1 MVVGVGGIGGMRDIG
16 DPNDPRR
23 GYSVPQERSVPGAP
37 EPTGVVYLPADPRFD
52 SAAAT
57 APANPTPRS
66 EPKQGPVENSRGTA
80 SYSTNTEYID
90 REFGVTRG
98 YGSGGG
104 GQVTPP
110 MSASKGG
117 NGIIQMDDG
126 TREIVTPSK
135 GRRVVSSQIGIGK
148 SNPRGGAPAYVS
160 SVDLSG
166 DVPTLEQASA
176 NLAAEFSK
184 LGIPLD
190 ERDAALLAEYAN
202 GNTPSS
208 FLERDG
214 RGTEN
219 TRVVVTPDTSK
230 EISPYRTIEVP
241 NRGRDGQVNGTVRI
255 DPAAT
260 RRTSLVTDP
269 EEKREILHASEE
281 ENRQSNANFASELKR
296 ENRTPMISTDT
307 FNEGL
312 SSGRIMQ
319 IAPKGAHVA
328 DLLNDDGSTTPIYS
342 TRVRDRSETAAPMY
356 RVGAPTNVDYDA
368 ARDQANPAQK
378 ESSTQFDTQ
387 VVTKGGR
394 TVETGPVPFLNRE
407 DVYPKISGLRRA
419 VEKGASARPTKRGES
434 VKTDHLP
441 PAVQEGIAAAMAPRT
456 PGGTRE
462 DRIRQD
468 TASSF
473 VKTSRDGKPYVE
485 ASGLAN
491 PLRGQEQSI
500 VALDEVLNELATA
513 GYMADPDVA
522 NGNQRLAIEVVKG
535 NLPMDAIPERAQ
547 AEVAREI
554 QMLQAAAQPTTRV
567 PIQKEAVIT
576 EAVPD
581 NPADVVAAE
590 VRGDER
596 NFDGDGRVVQGSFG
610 SFGGDPNGDGYQR
623 GFSVS
628 PPAADPTRSP
638 ELDSSIRAV
647 DEMYGFTTGVTG
659 RNGGISLEDDA
670 SRTSIAY
677 EALAEALN
685 NTPKEFAQAGNP
697 VFEANL
703 RRSAERAGGKSVKVI
718 QGRSTPIAASPA
730 GRAVSDEASDL
741 PQSTAQGVANSTA
754 VSQINAPAPETPV
767 SSNPEVARLLPYVGN
782 GVRQSQIELIES
794 GLQQP
799 EGSVKRVAADQLVEL
814 FRKRLR

>member
-37 EPTGVVYLPADPRFD
+37 ASSGVVYLPADPRFD
-52 SAAAT
+52 SAAA
-57 APANPTPRS
+57 AASVNPTPFS
-66 EPKQGPVENSRGTA
+66 APEQGPVENSRGTA
-80 SYSTNTEYID
+80 SYGTNTEYID

-110 MSASKGG
+110 MSSSRGG
-117 NGIIQMDDG
+117 HSIIQLEDG
-126 TREIVTPSK
+126 TREMISPSK

-148 SNPRGGAPAYVS
+148 SNPSGGAPRYVK

-166 DVPTLEQASA
+166 DTPTVEQASA
-176 NLAAEFSK
+176 SLAAEFSR

-190 ERDAALLAEYAN
+190 ESDAALLAQYAN
-202 GNTPSS
+202 GNTPST
-208 FLERDG
+208 FIERDG
-214 RGTEN
+214 PGTEN

-230 EISPYRTIEVP
+230 EISPYRTIQVP
-241 NRGRDGQVNGTVRI
+241 TVDRNRQVTGTTRI
-255 DPAAT
+255 DPAAAQST
-260 RRTSLVTDP
+260 VMADSETVKNALHFGEDEVTT
-269 EEKREILHASEE
+269 
-281 ENRQSNANFASELKR
+281 SNANFAAQLKR

-328 DLLNDDGSTTPIYS
+328 DLLNNDGSTTPIFS

-356 RVGAPTNVDYDA
+356 RVGAATNVDYDA
-368 ARDQANPAQK
+368 ARDQANPAQR
-378 ESSTQFDTQ
+378 ERSTQFDTQ
-387 VVTKGGR
+387 VVTSNGR
-394 TVETGPVPFLNRE
+394 SVETGPVPFLNRE
-407 DVYPKISGLRRA
+407 DVYPKVSGLRRA
-419 VEKGASARPTKRGES
+419 VEKGADVRPQKRGES
-434 VKTDHLP
+434 VKIDHLS
-441 PAVQEGIAAAMAPRT
+441 PAVQERIATAMAPRT

-462 DRIRQD
+462 ERIRQD

-473 VKTSRDGKPYVE
+473 VKTGRSGKPYIE
-485 ASGLAN
+485 TAGLAN

-554 QMLQAAAQPTTRV
+554 QILQAAAQPTTRV
-567 PIQKEAVIT
+567 PIQQQATIT
-576 EAVPD
+576 EAVID
-581 NPADVVAAE
+581 NPADLVAAE
-590 VRGDER
+590 IRGDER

-628 PPAADPTRSP
+628 PPVADPTRSP

-647 DEMYGFTTGVTG
+647 DEMYGFTTGRTG

-677 EALAEALN
+677 EALAEAMSA
-685 NTPKEFAQAGNP
+685 TPDEFAHSGNP

-703 RRSAERAGGKSVKVI
+703 RRSAERAGGKQVRVI

-730 GRAVSDEASDL
+730 GRAVSEEASYV

-754 VSQINAPAPETPV
+754 VSQLNAPAPETPV
-767 SSNPEVARLLPYVGN
+767 NSNPEVARLLPYVGN
-782 GVRQSQIELIES
+782 GVRQSQLELIES

-799 EGSVKRVAADQLVEL
+799 EGSVKRVAADQLVDL